1 MPSAPI
7 SVGNA
12 LKGGPFWCHEPSTSL
27 FLIHLNGNDSL
38 VLWTEVSP
46 SVSDSRGQVYGVADL
61 ARQSGMG
68 YRLDSLDFVGE
79 GKPNRSFEKVRT

>member
-27 FLIHLNGNDSL
+27 FLILGNDSL

-61 ARQSGMG
+61 ARQSGMC

-79 GKPNRSFEKVRT
+79 GKPNSSFEKVRT